1 MTSKKTLLFGHSKYS
16 STCHNFYYPRL
27 GHFDLIAS
35 QASLQTANFGHFST
49 FDLLFSLSTL
59 QFPSIH
65 FNLLYPIS
73 FSLPPLAT
81 FLTKKLS
88 RIHPRSAYL
97 SVDESRYLLRKQTS
111 NQKKKNSSTFFC
123 CVQGAINRNRHDLA
137 PVVESLFLH
146 FFCTPLP
153 LGRRPLTHSFIRPTD
168 DASDRVLFFSFVCVP
183 AYKYNIYVYTIFGPM
198 NETRAHAAETSRL
211 QALIDEGSSA
221 TPLTHFS
228 LDPIERATRNR
239 VFVNSYS
246 CVYTCVCVSVCIRS
260 KRETTN
266 WRLALWWC
274 VAV

>member
-27 GHFDLIAS
+27 GRFDLIAS

-137 PVVESLFLH
+137 PVVETFSSFFLH
-146 FFCTPLP
+146 SPTP
-153 LGRRPLTHSFIRPTD
+153 RPQTTDSFIHSSHRRRIRPCIIFLLRLR
-168 DASDRVLFFSFVCVP
+168 ACLQIQHIRVYNFWSD
-183 AYKYNIYVYTIFGPM
+183 
-198 NETRAHAAETSRL
+198 E
-211 QALIDEGSSA
+211 
-221 TPLTHFS
+221 
-228 LDPIERATRNR
+228 
-239 VFVNSYS
+239 
-246 CVYTCVCVSVCIRS
+246 
-260 KRETTN
+260 
-266 WRLALWWC
+266 
-274 VAV
+274 